1 MVKEDGMQ
9 AGLFVVIGLIL
20 SWGLGPPHVVAA
32 DMSLAGKITISVT
45 GREQALFEKASVKFE
60 KLHPRVRVRFAATD
74 GGDPLAA
81 LADGSAD
88 IAVLGRTLKPD
99 EKDWTGTTV
108 GWEGIAI
115 MVNASNR
122 VQEITLKQVTDLFNG
137 AAKTWDELG
146 GLEARITVVN
156 REEGKGVRPYLEQLF
171 NLSGKFV
178 NGKGVVE
185 PDKEAIR
192 FVSGNLNA
200 VSYINLST
208 GVGNVSVGVPIRLLA
223 INKVDPEPANV
234 SSGAYPLRRPIV
246 VVTKTSPSPVVKAFA
261 DFMLDKEGQKTV
273 QEEDFVPLVVTK

>member
-1 MVKEDGMQ
+1 MAKEGGMQ
-9 AGLFVVIGLIL
+9 AGLFVIIGLIL
-20 SWGLGPPHVVAA
+20 SWGLGPPPVVAA
-32 DMSLAGKITISVT
+32 DMSLTGKLTISVT

-88 IAVLGRTLKPD
+88 IAVLGRTLKPE
-99 EKDWTGTTV
+99 EKEWTGTTV

-115 MVNASNR
+115 MANASNR
-122 VQEITLKQVTDLFNG
+122 VQEITLKQATDLFSG
-137 AAKTWDELG
+137 AAKTWDDLG

-156 REEGKGVRPYLEQLF
+156 REEGKGVRPYLEQLL
-171 NLSGKFV
+171 NLGGKFV
-178 NGKGVVE
+178 NGKGVME

-200 VSYINLST
+200 VSYVNLST

-246 VVTKTSPSPVVKAFA
+246 VVTKTPPSPVVKAFV
-261 DFMLDKEGQKTV
+261 DFMLDKEGQKTI

>member
-1 MVKEDGMQ
+1 MR
-9 AGLFVVIGLIL
+9 AGLFVFVGLIL
-20 SWGLGPPHVVAA
+20 SWGLGPPPAVAA
-32 DMSLAGKITISVT
+32 DMSLTGKLTISVT
-45 GREQALFEKASVKFE
+45 GREQAVFEKASVKFE

-74 GGDPLAA
+74 GADPLAA
-81 LADGSAD
+81 LAESSAD
-88 IAVLGRTLKPD
+88 IAVVGRTPKP
-99 EKDWTGTTV
+99 EEQDWTGTIV

-122 VQEITLKQVTDLFNG
+122 MQEVTLKQVTDLLSG
-137 AAKTWDELG
+137 AVKTWDEVG
-146 GLEARITVVN
+146 GLEARITIVN
-156 REEGKGVRPYLEQLF
+156 REEGKGVRPYLEQLLS
-171 NLSGKFV
+171 LSGKFV

-192 FVSGNLNA
+192 VISGNLNA
-200 VSYINLST
+200 VSYVNLSA

-246 VVTKTSPSPVVKAFA
+246 MVTKTPPSPLVKAFV

-273 QEEDFVPLVVTK
+273 LEEDFVPLIVTK

>member
-1 MVKEDGMQ
+1 MAKEGGMQ
-9 AGLFVVIGLIL
+9 AGLFVIIGLIL
-20 SWGLGPPHVVAA
+20 SGGLDPQPAVAA
-32 DMSLAGKITISVT
+32 DMSLMGKLTVSVT
-45 GREQALFEKASVKFE
+45 SREQAPFEKASVKFE
-60 KLHPRVRVRFAATD
+60 KLHPRVRVRFVTTE

-88 IAVLGRTLKPD
+88 IAVVGRTLKPE
-99 EKDWTGTTV
+99 EKEWTGTTV

-122 VQEITLKQVTDLFNG
+122 VQEITLKQATDLFSG
-137 AAKTWDELG
+137 AAKTWDQLG
-146 GLEARITVVN
+146 GLEARILVVN
-156 REEGKGVRPYLEQLF
+156 REEGKGVRPYLEQLL
-171 NLSGKFV
+171 NLGGKFV

-200 VSYINLST
+200 VSYINLNL
-208 GVGNVSVGVPIRLLA
+208 GVGNVSVGVPIRLLM

-246 VVTKTSPSPVVKAFA
+246 VVTKTPPSPVVKAFV

>member
-1 MVKEDGMQ
+1 MQ
-9 AGLFVVIGLIL
+9 AGLVVIIGLIF
-20 SWGLGPPHVVAA
+20 SWGLGPPPVVAA
-32 DMSLAGKITISVT
+32 DMSLTGKLTISVT
-45 GREQALFEKASVKFE
+45 GREQTLFEKASVKFE

-74 GGDPLAA
+74 GGDPLAT

-88 IAVLGRTLKPD
+88 IAVLGRTLKPE
-99 EKDWTGTTV
+99 EKEWAGTTV

-122 VQEITLKQVTDLFNG
+122 VQEITLKQATDLFSG

-156 REEGKGVRPYLEQLF
+156 REEGKGVRPYLEQLL
-171 NLSGKFV
+171 NLGGKFV

-200 VSYINLST
+200 VSYINLNL

-246 VVTKTSPSPVVKAFA
+246 VVTKMPPSPVVKAFV

>member
-1 MVKEDGMQ
+1 MQ
-9 AGLFVVIGLIL
+9 TGLFVIIGLIL
-20 SWGLGPPHVVAA
+20 SWGLGPPPAVAA
-32 DMSLAGKITISVT
+32 DMSLAGKLTISVT

-81 LADGSAD
+81 LAGGGTD
-88 IAVLGRTLKPD
+88 IAVLGRILKPE

-108 GWEGIAI
+108 GWEGIAV

-122 VQEITLKQVTDLFNG
+122 VQEVTLKQVTDLFSG
-137 AAKTWDELG
+137 SAKTWDELG
-146 GLEARITVVN
+146 GLESRILVVN
-156 REEGKGVRPYLEQLF
+156 REEGKGVRPYLEQLL
-171 NLSGKFV
+171 NLGGKFV

-208 GVGNVSVGVPIRLLA
+208 GLGNVSVGVPIRLLT
-223 INKVDPEPANV
+223 ISKVDPELANV
-234 SSGAYPLRRPIV
+234 SSGAYPLRRPMV
-246 VVTKTSPSPVVKAFA
+246 VVTKTPPSPVVKAFL

-273 QEEDFVPLVVTK
+273 QEEDFVPLIVTK

>member
-1 MVKEDGMQ
+1 MQ
-9 AGLFVVIGLIL
+9 AGLVVIIGLIF
-20 SWGLGPPHVVAA
+20 SWGLGPPPVVAA
-32 DMSLAGKITISVT
+32 DMSLTGKLTICVT

-74 GGDPLAA
+74 GGDPLAT

-88 IAVLGRTLKPD
+88 IAVLGRTLKPE
-99 EKDWTGTTV
+99 EKEWTGTTV

-122 VQEITLKQVTDLFNG
+122 VQEITLKQATDLFSG

-156 REEGKGVRPYLEQLF
+156 REEGKGVRPYLEQLL
-171 NLSGKFV
+171 NLGGKFV

-200 VSYINLST
+200 VSYINLNL

-246 VVTKTSPSPVVKAFA
+246 VVTKMPPSPVVKAFV